1 MEMRMRTISVS
12 GSPYE
17 MGFQHGEMLSN
28 QIQDFIKIRNA
39 SISSYSNRRGPTEI
53 DINEFANRSI
63 EVFRRWDQY
72 GHDELVGIAEGAKV
86 DTLRLFAASNMTDM
100 RDSLYL
106 QDPSGPRLDPTL
118 DEGCTSI
125 MAPRTQVKNG
135 YNIAGQT
142 WDLNSNNEDHVV
154 AIKRNPLEGPC
165 TWSVTCG
172 GCLTLMGIN
181 EYGLAIG
188 TTNIKTYGVKPG
200 AGYLSILHRAIRCD
214 SVNEASEII
223 AGAPHAGAHT
233 YWLCDEHD
241 QIEWEASPANS
252 PVSRDTTNGPIH
264 RTNHCLS
271 EENCLIEGEV
281 VGESSEARYNRV
293 EALLRGNDLGPEEL
307 KEIFCDRSDGI
318 LSVCRHPEDDQVGST
333 NAAFIAIPKER
344 RAIACRGPADRGSWI
359 DLTF

>member
-1 MEMRMRTISVS
+1 MRTISVS
-12 GSPYE
+12 GSPNE
-17 MGFQHGEMLSN
+17 MGIQHGEMLSN
-28 QIQDFIKIRNA
+28 QIHDFINIRNA
-39 SISSYSNRRGPTEI
+39 TIDEYSNRRGPTEI

-63 EVFRRWDQY
+63 EVFKRWDSD

-86 DTLRLFAASNMTDM
+86 DILELFVASNITDM
-100 RDSLYL
+100 RDSLFL

-125 MAPRTQVKNG
+125 MASQTQVKNG

-142 WDLNSNNEDHVV
+142 WDLHSDNVNHVV
-154 AIKRNPLEGPC
+154 AIYRNPLEGPC

-241 QIEWEASPANS
+241 QVEWEASPAKS
-252 PVSRDTTNGPIH
+252 PVPRDTTDGPIH

-271 EENCLIEGEV
+271 GENRMIEGEV
-281 VGESSEARYNRV
+281 VGRSSQARYNRV
-293 EALLRGNDLGPEEL
+293 EALLRGNDLGPEDL
-307 KEIFCDRSDGI
+307 KGIFCNRSDGAF
-318 LSVCRHPEDDQVGST
+318 SVCRHPEDCQGAST
-333 NAAFIAIPKER
+333 NAVFIAIPKER
-344 RAIACRGPADRGSWI
+344 RAIACRGPADRGAWI
-359 DLTF
+359 ELTF